1 MLSSVQITR
10 DLDNRAFLTQVD
22 GKKAVI
28 DIGKMEVS
36 CPEDEVFRKI
46 VHTACTKLKHSL
58 VPPPVPKV
66 KAVANT

>member
-1 MLSSVQITR
+1 M
-10 DLDNRAFLTQVD
+10 QVD

-66 KAVANT
+66 KTVANT